1 MSLGD
6 VLKDIK
12 GVEWIWVAK
21 AAWRSRDLAC
31 DVFQRFAWNSKAKRS
46 CWQTNCGGAH
56 VAVLT
61 SDFEQALLSSED
73 EYVTEWWVYEQAFVL
88 KKKNEKQFA
97 SICKFCK
104 HIPFLEESMSLFVS
118 ENSKVSS
125 QMWGHRSTRSWGT
138 TWLFPF
144 VSIVLELFS
153 WKKNKAELARIRVL
167 EREQIAPHPAP
178 ENKNRSHLKTLDML
192 DRFAVNMKGFQRC
205 RSSIWDFG
213 LRGLRGINQKQ
224 GGASRGGHLS
234 VTACALDARWC
245 CLPCMP
251 METWDRPCWR
261 WRQSLL
267 SERRGCAN
275 ELTSELCCSLE
286 AIYSWIMLDHVG
298 LVWYVPAH
306 GLFNLSNADCGC
318 SMLFLW
324 RETPVTFQKL
334 PHRSRWIV
342 TRWGERLAADRLR
355 AKAIWTVTAS
365 QNWPKWDWRS

>member
-1 MSLGD
+1 MSS
-6 VLKDIK
+6 KDLPGIPRPSDHADRRTA
-12 GVEWIWVAK
+12 EERMLQFWP
-21 AAWRSRDLAC
+21 
-31 DVFQRFAWNSKAKRS
+31 
-46 CWQTNCGGAH
+46 QT
-56 VAVLT
+56 
-61 SDFEQALLSSED
+61 SFEQALLSSED
-73 EYVTEWWVYEQAFVL
+73 EYTVWWVLRAEGHLSKIMKINLHILQAYPHRISHSLRKACHYSFL
-88 KKKNEKQFA
+88 KTPRFQARCEATVRREAEAQLGCF
-97 SICKFCK
+97 
-104 HIPFLEESMSLFVS
+104 H
-118 ENSKVSS
+118 
-125 QMWGHRSTRSWGT
+125 
-138 TWLFPF
+138 LFPLCLNH
-144 VSIVLELFS
+144 SLE
-153 WKKNKAELARIRVL
+153 KKNKAELARIRML

-306 GLFNLSNADCGC
+306 VLFNLSNADCGC
-318 SMLFLW
+318 SFGVRHLW
-324 RETPVTFQKL
+324 HSKSCLTEAVEL
-334 PHRSRWIV
+334 
-342 TRWGERLAADRLR
+342 LR
-355 AKAIWTVTAS
+355 AEGNAWQQTVFARRPFELWLPPRIGPNEIEGARAGKES
-365 QNWPKWDWRS
+365 SRFPSYLQPGYRY